1 MPGKGYVVL
10 CPDTGHTPTGPEV
23 EAALDALGVARWE
36 GNGFPAVVVFGHR
49 SDKGSW
55 FEAGYWAGAGVP
67 LVYLSAGYG
76 RSARRGH
83 LVQRFRGW
91 SVADGLAGL
100 PAVLARL
107 GVSKGPAKED

>member
-1 MPGKGYVVL
+1 VVI
-10 CPDTGHTPTGPEV
+10 
-23 EAALDALGVARWE
+23 
-36 GNGFPAVVVFGHR
+36 FGHR

-67 LVYLSAGYG
+67 LVYLGAGHG

-91 SVADGLAGL
+91 NVADGLGRL
-100 PAVLARL
+100 PDVLARL
-107 GVSKGPAKED
+107 GLVKEPAKEG